1 MRGELI
7 LLANP
12 RNLRERSVRT
22 YVQRTAGIYSHQ
34 RTTAIH
40 RASDTGHLRNVLRR
54 DCDTR
59 HQAGTRAPGV
69 LDILFRDTQNT
80 HSYLEIHKLHTEII
94 EYISYRRKET
104 AIRVSTRYW
113 YAVRNSTGTA
123 QRNVHTA
130 VLHRLRVNVSSQFFV
145 VDTCSRYSYNR

>member
-80 HSYLEIHKLHTEII
+80 HRNNRV
-94 EYISYRRKET
+94 YIVRSKIRRKET
-104 AIRVSTRYW
+104 AIRVST
-113 YAVRNSTGTA
+113 STGT
-123 QRNVHTA
+123 
-130 VLHRLRVNVSSQFFV
+130 
-145 VDTCSRYSYNR
+145 RYATQ